1 MLGVLNLAS
10 ETILLLPAVS
20 EREVSFVST
29 SSSASSEFLRWSYG
43 TRTAPGRNGCSS
55 VLAPIHARFFNKTIM
70 NRGRRTG
77 RTEWSCRHRYQTGAP
92 WRKQGITDV
101 KPWRRSSAAAS
112 VSGIGA
118 HLVIIETVLSR
129 FYIFSNSSMNGTLRD
144 LQYSSCPWQCNLFML
159 RHRSCAVAVDW
170 ITTNPKHVILVNCD
184 DNMCTFNCR
193 V

>member
-29 SSSASSEFLRWSYG
+29 SSSAASEFLILYYG

-112 VSGIGA
+112 VTI
-118 HLVIIETVLSR
+118 IIETVLSR
-129 FYIFSNSSMNGTLRD
+129 FYIFSNSSMNGTLQD

-159 RHRSCAVAVDW
+159 RHSRTGVVQSQW
-170 ITTNPKHVILVNCD
+170 TE
-184 DNMCTFNCR
+184 
-193 V
+193 